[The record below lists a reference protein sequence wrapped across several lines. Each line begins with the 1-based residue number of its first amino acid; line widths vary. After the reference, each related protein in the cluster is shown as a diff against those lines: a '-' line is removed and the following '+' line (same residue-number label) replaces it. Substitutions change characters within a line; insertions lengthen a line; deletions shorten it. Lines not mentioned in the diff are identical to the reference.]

1 MDGYDTVKPLAL
13 RAGHTTRHFFHPPA
27 SPAITHMPSLN
38 TPNVTRQTTCRS
50 ASRLAH
56 LAHRTRRS
64 ALGTLITL
72 LAALAGTVPAITSAQ
87 SIDAG
92 KETDTPF
99 VTTPQNVVDAMLDL
113 AQMRTGDTLI
123 DLGSGD
129 GRIVITAAKRF
140 GVPGLGVDIDPRL
153 VQIARASATREG
165 VADKTRFE
173 VQDLFDTDLT
183 QASVITLYLLPD
195 VNELLK
201 PRLLKLKAG
210 TRVVSHE
217 WDMGD
222 WKPEREIV
230 VDAPGKIVG
239 IEKSSR
245 LFLWVVR

>member
-1 MDGYDTVKPLAL
+1 MHSPAT
-13 RAGHTTRHFFHPPA
+13 A
-27 SPAITHMPSLN
+27 SPA
-38 TPNVTRQTTCRS
+38 
-50 ASRLAH
+50 
-56 LAHRTRRS
+56 RRIPRRA
-64 ALGTLITL
+64 ALGAL
-72 LAALAGTVPAITSAQ
+72 LALPAALALSQARTVSAQ
-87 SIDAG
+87 AIDAG

-113 AQMRTGDTLI
+113 AQMRAGDTLI

-140 GVPGLGVDIDPRL
+140 GVNGLGVDIDPRL
-153 VQIARASATREG
+153 VQMARATAAREG

-183 QASVITLYLLPD
+183 RASVITLYLLPD

-210 TRVVSHE
+210 TRIVSHD
-217 WDMGD
+217 WDMRD

-239 IEKSSR
+239 VEKTSR